1 MRPGRAA
8 LVAALCLGLAGAPA
22 VGHAQEGQATPDFAV
37 PDAGTADVD
46 ATDPDAAGPGAVPGD
61 QPPQGAA
68 FVTLNQERLFKESA
82 WGRAALAR
90 AETDGK
96 ALASENRRIEE
107 ALEKEE
113 RDLTDRRATLKPTE
127 FAAIASAF
135 DTKVEEIR
143 AAQEGK
149 SRSIQRGL
157 EEDRQRFFQV
167 VTPIMGELLAE
178 SGATAIL
185 ADTAII
191 MSLSSIDITST
202 AIARIDQRL
211 PAPVDEGA
219 AANPDPVQDSAPQ
232 PAPQPAPQTTP

>member
-1 MRPGRAA
+1 MRPGNAA
-8 LVAALCLGLAGAPA
+8 LVAALCLGLASVPA
-22 VGHAQEGQATPDFAV
+22 VGQAQEGQATPDSAV
-37 PDAGTADVD
+37 LESGTADVN
-46 ATDPDAAGPGAVPGD
+46 ATDPDAAVPGAVLAD
-61 QPPQGAA
+61 QPPHAAA

-113 RDLTDRRATLKPTE
+113 RELTDRRATLKPTE
-127 FAAIASAF
+127 FAAVASAF

-149 SRSIQRGL
+149 SRSIQRSL
-157 EEDRQRFFQV
+157 EDDRQQFFEV

-191 MSLSSIDITST
+191 MSLSSIDITAT

-211 PAPVDEGA
+211 PAPVDDGA

-232 PAPQPAPQTTP
+232 SAPQPNP